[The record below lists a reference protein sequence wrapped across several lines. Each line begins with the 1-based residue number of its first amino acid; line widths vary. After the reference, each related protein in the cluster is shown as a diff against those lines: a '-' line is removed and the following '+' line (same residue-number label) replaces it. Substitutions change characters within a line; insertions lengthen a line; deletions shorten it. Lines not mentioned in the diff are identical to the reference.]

1 MFCFFQFEKENFKNL
16 LLNDLI
22 MKDIERLGAQLKV
35 LRARGEGEMIAS
47 VITSIIFLK
56 HSKQDK
62 SQHLF

>member
-1 MFCFFQFEKENFKNL
+1 
-16 LLNDLI
+16 